1 MVYIHVIKTKLQG
14 HYRTGRTLTLT
25 HQSKGTM
32 YSQSQYHLHVVSL
45 CVCFSDC
52 VCVCKSS
59 YKCQLGRVKGHPC
72 LCTII
77 LHMQP
82 PRNVICHCRNNLL
95 TRSCHVSDFLT
106 FPINTTLQ
114 TTCTHIITIFMLW
127 YILHCYLFINIP
139 SGSEKTTRH
148 YSPVIVLSE

>member
-1 MVYIHVIKTKLQG
+1 MVYIHVIKTK
-14 HYRTGRTLTLT
+14 TTRTLQDRADSHTDTPKRRDNIFTEPVPFACCIL
-25 HQSKGTM
+25 
-32 YSQSQYHLHVVSL
+32 V
-45 CVCFSDC
+45 CVFFRL
-52 VCVCKSS
+52 CVCKSS
-59 YKCQLGRVKGHPC
+59 SKCQLGRVKGQPC

-82 PRNVICHCRNNLL
+82 LRNVICHCRNNLL

-127 YILHCYLFINIP
+127 YILHCYLFISIP
-139 SGSEKTTRH
+139 SGSDKTT
-148 YSPVIVLSE
+148 